1 MKVFVAGGS
10 GTIGVPLVRA
20 LVKAGHDVVASTR
33 TPQKAPMLR
42 GLGAAPVVVDAF
54 DAAALDAVLREVAP
68 THVIH
73 ELTALP
79 KGGVRRSSD
88 LVPTNRLREEGTRN
102 LLRAA
107 IAAGSRRIIA
117 GSFAILGSESAGRSD
132 GADDPATRAVKS
144 MEAQIVGAAHRG
156 AIEGLVLRY
165 GLFYGLGTSS
175 TDELI
180 ALIRKRRLP
189 RVRHDRGQLPYIH
202 IDDAVSATQA
212 ALDHGSSGGTYDI
225 VDDRPVSFSEFV
237 SELATATDSPPPFTV
252 PAWLLRLVSPY
263 LARLFERR
271 LTLSNQ
277 KARRELGWTP
287 TYPSYSEGLGQ
298 AIGAAAAWR
307 NFTCHRQQ

>member
-10 GTIGVPLVRA
+10 GTNGVPLVRA
-20 LVKAGHDVVASTR
+20 LVAAGHAVVASTR
-33 TPQKAPMLR
+33 TEQKAQMLR
-42 GLGAAPVVVDAF
+42 GLGAAPVVVDAL

-68 THVIH
+68 THVVH

-88 LVPTNRLREEGTRN
+88 LVPTNHLREEGTRN

-107 IAAGSRRIIA
+107 IAAGARRIVA

-144 MEAQIVGAAHRG
+144 MEAQIVEAARSG
-156 AIEGLVLRY
+156 AIDGIVLRY
-165 GLFYGLGTSS
+165 GLFYGPGTPS

-180 ALIRKRRLP
+180 ALVRKRRLP
-189 RVRHDRGQLPYIH
+189 RLRGDRGRLHYIH
-202 IDDAVSATQA
+202 LDDAVSATQA
-212 ALDHGSSGGTYDI
+212 ALDHGSSGSTYDI
-225 VDDRPVSFSEFV
+225 VDDGPVSFSEFV
-237 SELATATDSPPPFTV
+237 TELATATGAPPPFTV

-263 LARLFERR
+263 LAQLFGRR

-277 KARRELGWTP
+277 NARRELGWTP
-287 TYPSYSEGLGQ
+287 KYPSYREGLGQ
-298 AIGAAAAWR
+298 AIGAGVAD
-307 NFTCHRQQ
+307 